1 MQDETTQKD
10 KNTNALYKPK
20 SSHEAVFMSMS
31 KKAEKISTA
40 IYMVTDLIEA
50 GDPIRH
56 RLRECG
62 VELIRETRQMSFAFS
77 GDIYFQVGRAISKSW
92 EIISLIDVASSV
104 GFISDM
110 NARILRGV
118 LIELVGSLRDK
129 QKRESFSK
137 IEDMKIGESLADQ
150 ITLSKSLF
158 DIKDT
163 KEDVLYKGQESV
175 KLSSKIKDKEV
186 FLKSPVQDK
195 APAKKFQLPKEMI
208 EGTPIETQIEEK
220 NGQTYSHENFKEF
233 VQKPKAKVSERKDKI
248 IEIVK
253 EKGEVMIGD
262 ITSHFPDVSSKTI
275 QRELA
280 SLVESGTLRKEGEK
294 RWSRYSIQ

>member
-10 KNTNALYKPK
+10 KNTSALYKPK

-40 IYMVTDLIEA
+40 IYMVTDLIEV

-137 IEDMKIGESLADQ
+137 IEDLKIGESLAGE
-150 ITLSKSLF
+150 ITL
-158 DIKDT
+158 T
-163 KEDVLYKGQESV
+163 KELFEIKEEKESFQIESTPMSFKGQN
-175 KLSSKIKDKEV
+175 IKDKETSFTKPASV
-186 FLKSPVQDK
+186 QSTPLPKPSAPPKPKSLKPENG
-195 APAKKFQLPKEMI
+195 AKK
-208 EGTPIETQIEEK
+208 
-220 NGQTYSHENFKEF
+220 
-233 VQKPKAKVSERKDKI
+233 SERTEKI
-248 IEIVK
+248 TALVK

-262 ITSHFPDVSSKTI
+262 IVGHFPDVSSKTI

-294 RWSRYSIQ
+294 RWSRYYLQQ